1 MGDTVTVRIGV
12 VGAGMM
18 GASHVLTL
26 RQQVPGCAVVA
37 VFDADRE
44 RAAQVAA
51 GAATPSSAAELIAS
65 PDVDAVVIC
74 SPDFTHAELV
84 LACLEARKPALCE
97 KPLSLTTAESARLVE
112 AEVALGRRLVQVGFM
127 RRYDVGLGQLRDAV
141 RRGELG
147 EVRMLHLVHRN
158 ASSTTSTSS
167 ANLITGS
174 MIHELDQLRWLLD
187 DDIDSVRVSSP
198 LADGFQDP
206 QLAVVQ
212 MRSGV
217 LATIDVFVNASYG
230 YDVRCELVGTKGAA
244 TSGASSPVRTYREG
258 HEQVAVTPD
267 FVVRFG
273 EAYRMEL
280 IDWVLSAEAGEAGGA
295 SIWDGHLA
303 NLAAAAGV
311 ESLSGGRAVQVP
323 PEQMPDLYR

>member
-1 MGDTVTVRIGV
+1 VTVRIGV

-18 GASHVLTL
+18 GAAHVRTL
-26 RQQVPGCAVVA
+26 REQVPGCEVVA
-37 VFDADRE
+37 VYDADAQRARE
-44 RAAQVAA
+44 VAA
-51 GAATPSSAAELIAS
+51 GAATPESAQALIAS
-65 PDVDAVVIC
+65 AEVDAVVIC

-84 LACLEARKPALCE
+84 LSCLDAGKPALCE
-97 KPLSLTTAESARLVE
+97 KPLSLTVEESAVLVE
-112 AEVALGRRLVQVGFM
+112 AESALGRRLVQVGFM
-127 RRYDVGLGQLRDAV
+127 RRYDIGLSELRDVV

-147 EVRMLHLVHRN
+147 DVRLVHLVHRN
-158 ASSTTSTSS
+158 ATSTTSTSS

-174 MIHELDQLRWLLD
+174 MIHELDQMRWLLD
-187 DDIDSVRVSSP
+187 DDIASIRVSSP

-217 LATIDVFVNASYG
+217 LVTVDVFVNASYG

-244 TSGASSPVRTYREG
+244 TSGASAPVRTYREG

-273 EAYRMEL
+273 EAYRKEL
-280 IDWVLSAEAGEAGGA
+280 IDWVLSAEAGAAAGA

-311 ESLSGGRAVQVP
+311 ESLSTGDVVHVP
-323 PEQMPDLYR
+323 PERVPDLYR